1 MMVRAC
7 RSTRSAGGE
16 GLGASFGMGSALA
29 RSGCLIKQTH
39 GQVIGLTVLEVII
52 EHMFCFVKRKLGGV
66 YPRVLCLD
74 CRDDPYHPRRGHSP
88 GVLPATVPVLFRER
102 GAEGSDP
109 HHPVGVSPDGQV
121 GYCILLQNLI

>member
-52 EHMFCFVKRKLGGV
+52 EHMFFFVKRKLGGV

-102 GAEGSDP
+102 GGR
-109 HHPVGVSPDGQV
+109 GQRPPPP
-121 GYCILLQNLI
+121 CRRLP